1 MRHIVSRIVKK
12 YYLPGVNHALWLAL
26 ILIAL
31 TAIPVW
37 ADSLENLRASGAI
50 GESSNGYVVA
60 RDPGAREEADE
71 INAKRRVIYQGEATT
86 QGVDINQVA
95 KVYAAEIIR
104 TVPPGTWIQT
114 NGQWK
119 RK

>member
-1 MRHIVSRIVKK
+1 MQRIVNMIVKK
-12 YYLPGVNHALWLAL
+12 SLPEVSYALWLAL
-26 ILIAL
+26 ILAAFIAM
-31 TAIPVW
+31 PVW

-50 GESSNGYVVA
+50 GESYNGYVVA
-60 RDPGAREEADE
+60 REPSAQGEAEE
-71 INAKRRVIYQGEATT
+71 INAKRRTIYQGEATAK
-86 QGVDINQVA
+86 GIDIDQVA

-119 RK
+119 KK

>member
-1 MRHIVSRIVKK
+1 MQRIVNMIVKK
-12 YYLPGVNHALWLAL
+12 SLPGIGRALWFIL
-26 ILIAL
+26 ILTAL
-31 TAIPVW
+31 AATPVR

-50 GESSNGYVVA
+50 GESYNGYVVA
-60 RDPGAREEADE
+60 REPGARAEADE
-71 INAKRRVIYQGEATT
+71 INAKRRVIYQEKATA

-119 RK
+119 KK